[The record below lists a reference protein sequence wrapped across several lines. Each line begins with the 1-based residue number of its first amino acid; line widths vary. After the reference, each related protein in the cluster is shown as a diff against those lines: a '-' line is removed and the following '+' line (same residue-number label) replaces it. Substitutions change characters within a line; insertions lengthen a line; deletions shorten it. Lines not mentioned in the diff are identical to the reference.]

1 MYTLYMTSPR
11 TGRIILEKWLTN
23 ASKQVTKEQWQVVD
37 EALEQ
42 CNFPLFVKLV
52 FDEIC
57 R

>member
-1 MYTLYMTSPR
+1 MCL
-11 TGRIILEKWLTN
+11 TGRIILEKWLVN
-23 ASKQVTKEQWQVVD
+23 ANKQVTQDQWLVVE

-57 R
+57 RCVA